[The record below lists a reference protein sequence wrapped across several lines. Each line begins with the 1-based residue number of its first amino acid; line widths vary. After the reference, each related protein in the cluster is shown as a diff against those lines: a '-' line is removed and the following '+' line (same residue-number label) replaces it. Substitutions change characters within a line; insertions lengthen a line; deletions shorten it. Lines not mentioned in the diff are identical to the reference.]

1 MDESQILLTESR
13 HSGSGGPTL
22 PREVMPGLHWVASCL
37 AISPATANV
46 KEGPLAGKALHNHQS
61 AYVLVGSR
69 ATAIVDTGQPRDWYW
84 IRDQVRQVL
93 GDRPLDYVVPTHPE
107 YVHYGNTPNFL
118 ADYPDCKVAG
128 DIRNLHLFHPEYV
141 DRLRSYTPGM
151 ALDLGDGRSLVF
163 VEPIIRDLPNTSWSY
178 DTQNRV
184 LFAADAFAYSHVHNA
199 GQCALTSREGPPAT
213 TDEVKLV
220 INAALHWAQF
230 TDTRRHFERVEQL
243 FATYP
248 IDAIGPTHGPFI
260 QDPLPLIE
268 VYKSGFAALH
278 ATAHPELL
286 EVPEWANA

>member
-1 MDESQILLTESR
+1 MDEQQALLTESR
-13 HSGSGGPTL
+13 QSREAGPTL

-37 AISPATANV
+37 AISPTTAAV
-46 KEGPLAGKALHNHQS
+46 KEGPLAGRALHNHQS
-61 AYVLVGSR
+61 AYLLVGSK

-107 YVHYGNTPNFL
+107 FVHYGNTPFFL
-118 ADYPDCKVAG
+118 AEYPGCKVAG
-128 DIRNLHLFHPEYV
+128 DIRNLHLFHPEYE
-141 DRLRSYTPGM
+141 DRLESYAPGD
-151 ALDLGDGRSLVF
+151 AIDIGDGRSLVF

-178 DTQNRV
+178 DTANRV

-213 TDEVKLV
+213 IEEVKLV
-220 INAALHWAQF
+220 INAAMHWAQY
-230 TDTRRHFERVEQL
+230 TDTAPHFDKIDTL
-243 FATYP
+243 FAQYP

-260 QDPLPLIE
+260 QDPLLLMD
-268 VYKSGFAALH
+268 VYKAGFAALRG
-278 ATAHPELL
+278 TPNPEKL